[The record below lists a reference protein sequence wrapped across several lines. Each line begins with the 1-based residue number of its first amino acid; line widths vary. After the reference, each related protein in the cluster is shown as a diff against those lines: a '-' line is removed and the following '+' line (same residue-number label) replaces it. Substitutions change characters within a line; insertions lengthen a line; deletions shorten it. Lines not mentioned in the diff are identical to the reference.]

1 MANIV
6 GDIAIQV
13 GADIGPLVTQLG
25 KASGAVSKFGKDA
38 QASGGGMAL
47 ASKAGIALGGA
58 VVAAGAAMVS
68 FTRAAMDNIDALSK
82 QARVAG
88 VSVATFQAMSLVAE
102 EAGVSSE
109 ALSKSLVKMQDNI
122 TSLGKGGA
130 SQIAVFDQLG
140 ISFSEV
146 GKLSAD
152 AQFELIAERISAIS
166 DPTTRTSAAL
176 DVFGK
181 SGADALNMMTGYSAA
196 LANATDFQNQ
206 FGLAV
211 SDLDA
216 ANIEAANDAMG
227 RVGIAVGSL
236 GTQFAIVLAPAIE
249 ASANA
254 IVSWM
259 TSLVGAQAELDSL
272 LGSAERAKVILGE
285 DVVNAILK
293 SGQVSEESAVSIEK
307 LRGAYDGLGRDV
319 TVAIRSIGDQ
329 IPVLLENG
337 LDQMALD
344 LSDVSGEMEI
354 VQGAFDRGTISVDE
368 YEKRMS
374 DATAEAIRL
383 LTEAGKIDGVNMSG
397 AIGQVGAL
405 ARALSIAGDFAARIR
420 ALLPG
425 GSASVSAAPSF
436 ETGGRGG
443 NPSAVV
449 VRTPDSGTVRPKPA
463 PNGIGGID
471 WGAPYDNGGGGGG
484 GGGSGGGGSNSAD
497 ELQRLQDQFATESEV
512 IAAQYA
518 ERLAQLEEFRQQKL
532 LSEEAY
538 NALEGKIKDDHEK
551 NLADIE
557 NKRRSERLSA
567 ISGAFGDLAT
577 LTQSGNEKLFKIG
590 QAAKVAEA
598 IVEGYS
604 AAVAAWN
611 KGMKVGGPGMAA
623 AFTAASL
630 AKTGMLIA
638 SMKSQSSSGG
648 GGRGTSGG
656 GGATAPTQ
664 TTTETR
670 TANINFYGG
679 FQPTQETISMIA
691 GGLNDWLGDGG
702 RLNVGA
708 A

>member
-68 FTRAAMDNIDALSK
+68 FTRAAMNNIDALSK

-109 ALSKSLVKMQDNI
+109 ALSKSLVKMQDNLAGL
-122 TSLGKGGA
+122 SRGA
-130 SQIAVFDQLG
+130 AAQVAAFGQIGV
-140 ISFSEV
+140 SF
-146 GKLSAD
+146 AD
-152 AQFELIAERISAIS
+152 VQGMATDEQFALIAEKISAIS
-166 DPTTRTSAAL
+166 DPTMRTAAAL
-176 DVFGK
+176 DIFGK
-181 SGADALNMMTGYSAA
+181 SGADALNMMTGYGAA
-196 LANATDFQNQ
+196 IQNAAAFQEK

-211 SDLDA
+211 SDTDA
-216 ANIEAANDAMG
+216 ANIEAANDAIG
-227 RVGIAVGSL
+227 RAQIAIGSL
-236 GTQFAIVLAPAIE
+236 GTELAVTFAPAIE
-249 ASANA
+249 QVA
-254 IVSWM
+254 IGLQN
-259 TSLVGAQAELDSL
+259 LVADIFAVDTALQDA
-272 LGSAERAKVILGE
+272 LGGEAMARAILGE
-285 DVVNAILK
+285 ELYNKLNASAEAFRDNASAVGELRGTLETTAVFADQAAVNFGYMAQRLQQV
-293 SGQVSEESAVSIEK
+293 GQLDLASKFADLSEEIQQTNDDWNAGKLSLEEYRAKLEAARDRATQLIIE
-307 LRGAYDGLGRDV
+307 A
-319 TVAIRSIGDQ
+319 S
-329 IPVLLENG
+329 
-337 LDQMALD
+337 
-344 LSDVSGEMEI
+344 
-354 VQGAFDRGTISVDE
+354 
-368 YEKRMS
+368 
-374 DATAEAIRL
+374 
-383 LTEAGKIDGVNMSG
+383 KIDGVDLSNVK
-397 AIGQVGAL
+397 GQVAGLNKLLEIGARAALQLRARL
-405 ARALSIAGDFAARIR
+405 ARGGAGSVGA
-420 ALLPG
+420 
-425 GSASVSAAPSF
+425 SASASGRFDLSSPLAPKTS
-436 ETGGRGG
+436 T
-443 NPSAVV
+443 
-449 VRTPDSGTVRPKPA
+449 A
-463 PNGIGGID
+463 PPRAPTNIDFGID
-471 WGAPYDNGGGGGG
+471 VGGGGG

-708 A
+708 V

>member
-68 FTRAAMDNIDALSK
+68 FTRAAMNNIDALSK

-109 ALSKSLVKMQDNI
+109 ALSKSLVKMQDNLAGL
-122 TSLGKGGA
+122 SRGA
-130 SQIAVFDQLG
+130 AAQVAAFGQIGV
-140 ISFSEV
+140 SF
-146 GKLSAD
+146 AD
-152 AQFELIAERISAIS
+152 VQGMATDEQFALIAEKISAIS
-166 DPTTRTSAAL
+166 DPTMRTAAAL

-181 SGADALNMMTGYSAA
+181 SGADALNMMTGYGAA
-196 LANATDFQNQ
+196 IQNAAAFQEK

-211 SDLDA
+211 SDTDA
-216 ANIEAANDAMG
+216 ANIEAANDAIG
-227 RVGIAVGSL
+227 RAQIAIGSL
-236 GTQFAIVLAPAIE
+236 GTELAVTFAPAIE
-249 ASANA
+249 QVAVGLQA
-254 IVSWM
+254 
-259 TSLVGAQAELDSL
+259 LVADIFNVETALQDA
-272 LGSAERAKVILGE
+272 LGGEAMARAILGE
-285 DVVNAILK
+285 ELYNKLNASAEAFRDNASAVGELRGTLETTAIFADEAAMHFGFMAQRLQQI
-293 SGQVSEESAVSIEK
+293 GQLDIASKFSDLSEEIQQTNDDWNAGKLSLEKYRAKLEAARDRATQLIIE
-307 LRGAYDGLGRDV
+307 A
-319 TVAIRSIGDQ
+319 S
-329 IPVLLENG
+329 
-337 LDQMALD
+337 
-344 LSDVSGEMEI
+344 
-354 VQGAFDRGTISVDE
+354 
-368 YEKRMS
+368 
-374 DATAEAIRL
+374 
-383 LTEAGKIDGVNMSG
+383 KIDGVDLSN
-397 AIGQVGAL
+397 IKGQVAGL
-405 ARALSIAGDFAARIR
+405 NKLLEIGARAAMQLKATLAS
-420 ALLPG
+420 G
-425 GSASVSAAPSF
+425 GGGAVGASASASGRIDLSSPLAPRNSSAPPRAPTNMDF
-436 ETGGRGG
+436 
-443 NPSAVV
+443 
-449 VRTPDSGTVRPKPA
+449 
-463 PNGIGGID
+463 GID
-471 WGAPYDNGGGGGG
+471 MGSGGGGGG
-484 GGGSGGGGSNSAD
+484 GGGSGGGGGTNGAD
-497 ELQRLQDQFATESEV
+497 ELQRMQEQFATESEV
-512 IAAQYA
+512 IAAQYE

-532 LSEEAY
+532 LSEEAF
-538 NALEGKIKDDHEK
+538 NELESKIKDDHEK
-551 NLADIE
+551 RLSDIE
-557 NKRRSERLSA
+557 SKRRSERLSA

-598 IVEGYS
+598 IVDGYS

-638 SMKSQSSSGG
+638 SMRSQSSTGGGSGG
-648 GGRGTSGG
+648 GGGG
-656 GGATAPTQ
+656 GSATPTQ

>member
-68 FTRAAMDNIDALSK
+68 FTRAAMNNIDALSK

-109 ALSKSLVKMQDNI
+109 ALSKSLVKMQDNLAGL
-122 TSLGKGGA
+122 SRGA
-130 SQIAVFDQLG
+130 AAQVAAFGQIGV
-140 ISFSEV
+140 SF
-146 GKLSAD
+146 AD
-152 AQFELIAERISAIS
+152 VQGMATDEQFALIAEKISAIS
-166 DPTTRTSAAL
+166 DPTMRTAAAL

-181 SGADALNMMTGYSAA
+181 SGADALNMMTGYGAA
-196 LANATDFQNQ
+196 IQNAAAFQEK

-211 SDLDA
+211 SDTDA
-216 ANIEAANDAMG
+216 ANIEAANDAIG
-227 RVGIAVGSL
+227 RAQIAIGSL
-236 GTQFAIVLAPAIE
+236 GTELAVTFAPAIE
-249 ASANA
+249 QVA
-254 IVSWM
+254 IGLQN
-259 TSLVGAQAELDSL
+259 LVADIFAVDTALQDA
-272 LGSAERAKVILGE
+272 LGGEAMARAILGE
-285 DVVNAILK
+285 ELYNKLNASAEAFRDNASAVGELRGTLETTAVFADQAAVNFGYMAQRLQQV
-293 SGQVSEESAVSIEK
+293 GQLDLASKFADLSEEIQQTNDDWNAGKLSLEEYRAKLEAARDRATQLIIE
-307 LRGAYDGLGRDV
+307 A
-319 TVAIRSIGDQ
+319 S
-329 IPVLLENG
+329 
-337 LDQMALD
+337 
-344 LSDVSGEMEI
+344 
-354 VQGAFDRGTISVDE
+354 
-368 YEKRMS
+368 
-374 DATAEAIRL
+374 
-383 LTEAGKIDGVNMSG
+383 KIDGVDLSNVK
-397 AIGQVGAL
+397 GQVAGL
-405 ARALSIAGDFAARIR
+405 NKLLEIGARAAFQLRATLASGGAGSVGA
-420 ALLPG
+420 
-425 GSASVSAAPSF
+425 SASASGRFDLSSPLAPKTS
-436 ETGGRGG
+436 T
-443 NPSAVV
+443 
-449 VRTPDSGTVRPKPA
+449 A
-463 PNGIGGID
+463 PPRAPTNIDFGID
-471 WGAPYDNGGGGGG
+471 VGGGGG

-648 GGRGTSGG
+648 GGSGTSGG

-708 A
+708 V